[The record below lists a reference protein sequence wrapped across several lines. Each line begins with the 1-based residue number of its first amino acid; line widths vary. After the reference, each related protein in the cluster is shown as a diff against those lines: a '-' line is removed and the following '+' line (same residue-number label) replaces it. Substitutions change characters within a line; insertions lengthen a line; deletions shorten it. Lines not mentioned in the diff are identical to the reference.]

1 MPQPDGRLRTGALIG
16 IIVITAF
23 CLFCQMILGGAKV
36 DEVAYLDPGVNWV
49 LGNGFISSVNSPSW
63 SHREPF
69 TAWGSSSPGMSLLY
83 AGWFYVF
90 GFGLLQSK
98 LLSFILFL
106 TGICLLSQWV
116 AKRFVLSLQVQ
127 LIFFATLLLLP
138 SSLCIGLSCR
148 PDILSFLFFVWFLSL
163 FFLDKKENPRFI
175 SAIFFGAVTFL
186 FGLQITA
193 FFALASLILFVFWPN
208 KSRFFH
214 GIAIAAGT
222 LIGVLLL
229 YIFYSR
235 LGVWDDF
242 ILSRKWHH
250 DNNHMPWAWHGW
262 RLYTSARDLL
272 FISLALLCLV
282 AILAYKKTFTKSVLR
297 VQLTYALLCIL
308 TIPFV
313 ISSIGLYYQAYTWMV
328 FIPVLVIM
336 VKPFK
341 YYFFTNSQKA
351 YIGIICLF
359 IFTFFNNVSSIIK
372 SFSLHSNQKII
383 ASYLDE
389 KANKDDI
396 VCSPWPFYYYLK
408 PTFKKLLFDY
418 SPAAIKGNV
427 PQVRWR
433 VLSREYAEPF
443 MAKNSVQ
450 WVEVK
455 LPQHTKPDSDDMVL
469 LRRND

>member
-1 MPQPDGRLRTGALIG
+1 MPQPDGRLCTGALIG

-49 LGNGFISSVNSPSW
+49 LGNGFTSSVNSPSW

-83 AGWFYVF
+83 AGWFFVF

-116 AKRFVLSLQVQ
+116 AKRFVLSLQVR
-127 LIFFATLLLLP
+127 LIFFAILLLLP
-138 SSLCIGLSCR
+138 SSLWIGLSCR
-148 PDILSFLFFVWFLSL
+148 PDILSFLFFVWFLSF

-186 FGLQITA
+186 FGLQITV
-193 FFALASLILFVFWPN
+193 FFTLASLILFVFWPN

-222 LIGVLLL
+222 LIGILLL

-282 AILAYKKTFTKSVLR
+282 AILAYKKTFTKSLLR
-297 VQLTYALLCIL
+297 VQLTYALVCIL

-313 ISSIGLYYQAYTWMV
+313 ISGIGLYYEAYTWMV
-328 FIPVLVIM
+328 FIPLLVII
-336 VKPFK
+336 VKPLK
-341 YYFFTNSQKA
+341 CYFSINSHNVF
-351 YIGIICLF
+351 IGIVCV
-359 IFTFFNNVSSIIK
+359 FFVTTCINISSINR
-372 SFSLHSNQKII
+372 SFSLYENQKILANYLSKEAGHNDI
-383 ASYLDE
+383 ASSHFAL
-389 KANKDDI
+389 
-396 VCSPWPFYYYLK
+396 YYFLK
-408 PTFKKLLFDY
+408 PSLKKILFSY
-418 SPAAIKGNV
+418 PSSKVKKNF
-427 PQVRWR
+427 PQVRWL

-455 LPQHTKPDSDDMVL
+455 LPQNAKPDSDDMVL